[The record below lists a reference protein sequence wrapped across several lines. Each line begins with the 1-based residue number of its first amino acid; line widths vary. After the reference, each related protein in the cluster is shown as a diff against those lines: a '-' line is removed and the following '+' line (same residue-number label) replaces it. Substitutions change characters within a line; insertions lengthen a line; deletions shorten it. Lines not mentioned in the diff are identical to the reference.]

1 MGLIW
6 FESDGEFFMEEKRLA
21 DFGGKGASLLFN
33 FPLYTK
39 IKLNDVIET
48 TDDSEILDYDEE
60 GIPTI
65 LRHIYFKENRDFRF
79 LKKLV
84 IEEHNFFHY
93 CPYCNKEVPIIY
105 KGKIVHEKYKDS
117 ILATY
122 SYMYSMTEEFEDYK
136 DLANKNFSGRY
147 QEFTNEVFEEN
158 KILQMNFECT
168 SKHKHKFYV
177 ILQLTDDN
185 YLIKTGQY
193 PSILDFDNSLREYK
207 KVSKNK
213 GVLKELNNAA
223 ILITH
228 NMGVGAF
235 LYLRRIFEK
244 LIFEQFQKAK
254 SEHKI
259 NEQEF
264 MEARIKEKVSML
276 YQNGYIPS
284 YLAETNPFLYDILSK
299 GIHEL
304 DEQECK
310 LHYNVLR
317 DAIILILEEKIDM
330 EKKEKLKEFTKNKLN
345 KIHEKLSQ

>member
-1 MGLIW
+1 MA
-6 FESDGEFFMEEKRLA
+6 EKRLV
-21 DFGGKGASLLFN
+21 DFKSNGGSLLFS

-39 IKLNDVIET
+39 VKVNSAIET

-60 GIPTI
+60 GIPNI
-65 LRHIYFKENRDFRF
+65 LHHIYFKENRDFRF

-84 IEEHNFFHY
+84 IEEHNFFYY
-93 CPYCNKEVPIIY
+93 CPFCSKEVPIIY
-105 KGKIVHEKYKDS
+105 KGKIVHGKYKDS
-117 ILATY
+117 ILSTY

-136 DLANKNFSGRY
+136 DSATENFSKRY
-147 QEFTNEVFEEN
+147 QEFTNEVFGEN
-158 KILQMNFECT
+158 KTLQMNLECT
-168 SKHKHKFYV
+168 SKHKHKFYA

-207 KVSKNK
+207 NVLKNK
-213 GVLKELNNAA
+213 DISKELNNAT

-244 LIFEQFQKAK
+244 LIFEQFDKAK

-259 NEQEF
+259 DEQKF
-264 MEARIKEKVSML
+264 REAKTKEKVSLL
-276 YQNGYIPS
+276 YQNGYVPS
-284 YLAETNPFLYDILSK
+284 FLAEINPFLYDILSK
-299 GIHEL
+299 GVHEL
-304 DEQECK
+304 EEQECK
-310 LHYNVLR
+310 LHYNILR
-317 DAIILILEEKIDM
+317 DAILLILEEKIDM

-345 KIHEKLSQ
+345 TIHAKLSQ